1 MAFSMNKAVLV
12 FEVFLR
18 KITAAMS
25 KKKRRLSKVRV
36 GIIGLGGMGSAH
48 ANAIFSGKIPGC
60 ELSAVSDQDGSKA
73 ANFPGVSFFEDGGA
87 LITSGEVDAVVI
99 ATPHYAHTT
108 LGIAALKAGLHVL
121 VEKPISVH
129 KADAEKLL
137 AAHTDREQIFG
148 AMFNVRPDPCYQ
160 KVRELVRGGELG
172 KIRRVNWIV
181 TTWFRTEAYYA
192 SGGWRATWKGEG
204 GGVLL
209 NQCPHNLDLYQW
221 IFGMPSKVRG
231 FCQFGRYHNI
241 EVEDDVT
248 AYFEYPDGCSA
259 VFIAST
265 GESPGTNRLEVVG
278 EQGRLTLENG
288 ALRYLRNEMPMSKY
302 SETTK
307 DRFGS
312 LPYWDVSIPVTPA
325 SEFGN
330 ISILKN
336 FADAI
341 LHGKPLLAPAH
352 EGIRSVELG
361 NAILYSSLTEKTVSL
376 PLDGRAYERKL
387 NELIKNS
394 KFKKKT
400 TKTKAGAED
409 FSKSFAMTSK

>member
-1 MAFSMNKAVLV
+1 
-12 FEVFLR
+12 
-18 KITAAMS
+18 MS
-25 KKKRRLSKVRV
+25 KKKRHLSKVRTGV
-36 GIIGLGGMGSAH
+36 IGLGGMGSAH
-48 ANAIFSGKIPGC
+48 ANAIFSGGVPGC
-60 ELSAVSDQDGSKA
+60 ELTAVSDQDGGKA
-73 ANFPGVSFFEDGGA
+73 ANFPGVPFFGDGEA
-87 LITSGEVDAVVI
+87 LIASGEVDAVVI
-99 ATPHYAHTT
+99 ATPHYAHTS

-129 KADAEKLL
+129 KADAERLL
-137 AAHTDREQIFG
+137 AAHKDSDQVFS
-148 AMFNVRPDPCYQ
+148 AMFNVRPDPSYQ
-160 KVRELVRGGELG
+160 KVRDLVRGGELG
-172 KIRRVNWIV
+172 KIRRINWIV

-192 SGGWRATWKGEG
+192 SGGWRATWAGEG

-231 FCQFGRYHNI
+231 FCQLGRYHNI

-248 AYFEYPDGCSA
+248 AYFEYPDGCTA

-265 GESPGTNRLEVVG
+265 GETPGTNRLEVVG
-278 EQGRLTLENG
+278 EQGRLTLESG
-288 ALRYLRNEMPMSKY
+288 TLRYLRNEMPMSKY
-302 SETTK
+302 SKTTK

-312 LPYWDVSIPVTPA
+312 LPYWDVSIPVSPV
-325 SEFGN
+325 SEAGN
-330 ISILKN
+330 ISILKS

-376 PLDGRAYERKL
+376 PMDGRAYERKL
-387 NELIKNS
+387 NELIKKS

-400 TKTKAGAED
+400 VKVKSDAAD
-409 FSKSFAMTSK
+409 FAKSFAMTSKQ